1 MTRRFRM
8 LLVAALALTAC
19 SCGNERLAPEIGQE
33 EMAPN
38 DGGNGFQAGI
48 AIRNVILVGDSTG
61 KALASGAGAPLHMVL
76 INNRTAPDRLVAISA
91 PGAFQGAEIPGGGV
105 DLPVRQPVGTG
116 PVPVALLTGASRQL
130 SVGGFVPV
138 ELRFQ
143 QAGTTR
149 LQVPVMPATEWRAT
163 LSPWPSAPAAPSP
176 TSPLNPTPGAPVSP
190 SPTAPVS
197 PSPTG

>member
-33 EMAPN
+33 KMAPN
-38 DGGNGFQAGI
+38 DGGNGFQDGI
-48 AIRNVILVGDSTG
+48 AIRNVIVMGGSDG
-61 KALASGAGAPLHMVL
+61 KPLASGAGAPLHMVL

-91 PGAFQGAEIPGGGV
+91 PGAFQGSEIPGGGV

-116 PVPVALLTGASRQL
+116 PVPMALLTGASRQL
-130 SVGGFVPV
+130 PGGGFVTV

-143 QAGTTR
+143 QAGTAR
-149 LQVPVMPATEWRAT
+149 LEAPVMPATEWRAT